1 MRSPFVLLLLLLLCL
16 APASCRS
23 TNRMLKAKPAKLSA
37 FVEHPREMRAWRE
50 RLPFHRAWSSPD
62 PALRVR
68 AAAKR
73 EIYIAPV
80 TLRYLRP
87 VAKPLVNKE
96 IEWGSIARDEQKM
109 AVQLRHEFV
118 SAFARSA
125 RPRYLLARH
134 PNPAS
139 VTLELAL
146 VELNPTSPKGN
157 VVKTGLKFVIG
168 PFAGLGGYFT
178 KGNVAIEGKVRN
190 SQTGELVFEFAD
202 NEADKMT
209 FYSLRDFRA
218 YGHAEHSMREW
229 AAQFEQFT
237 RTPPGVRVE
246 DSFCFT
252 LDPR

>member
-1 MRSPFVLLLLLLLCL
+1 MRLLLFFAAISCLLMV
-16 APASCRS
+16 SCRS
-23 TNRMLKAKPAKLSA
+23 TNQMLKARPAQLSS
-37 FVEHPREMRAWRE
+37 FVEFPDQMKKSRE
-50 RLPFHRAWSSPD
+50 RAPFHKVWSSPN
-62 PALRVR
+62 PEVR
-68 AAAKR
+68 GRAIPKR
-73 EIYIAPV
+73 QIFIAPV
-80 TLRYLRP
+80 TLQHLRP
-87 VAKPLVNKE
+87 VGKPLVRKE
-96 IEWGSIARDEQKM
+96 IELGSITRDEAGM
-109 AVQLRHEFV
+109 AKQLRQEFAG
-118 SAFARSA
+118 AFARSE
-125 RPRYLLARH
+125 RPRYVLSRY
-134 PNPAS
+134 PGPDT

-190 SQTGELVFEFAD
+190 SQTGELIFQFAD

-209 FYSLRDFRA
+209 LYTLRDFRA
-218 YGHAEHSMREW
+218 YGHADVSMKEW
-229 AAQFEQFT
+229 ARQFELFT